1 APPQSCRQGWWETPP
16 PPGRRP
22 GRGDRGRRRSRAG
35 PAVAIMTACWP
46 PAFRHRI
53 LRGGPSWT
61 AHPAYRTATTRAVGS
76 ESLGTVTVVSV
87 TGLGDPRGTPYPQSE
102 QGPARLRLRLTLG
115 RARGRTAR
123 GGHR

>member
-1 APPQSCRQGWWETPP
+1 
-16 PPGRRP
+16 
-22 GRGDRGRRRSRAG
+22 
-35 PAVAIMTACWP
+35 MTACWP

-76 ESLGTVTVVSV
+76 EPLGTVMVVSV

-102 QGPARLRLRLTLG
+102 QGPARRSEERRVGKECRSRGSPEDG
-115 RARGRTAR
+115 RKQRKEAGRRQKRAQN
-123 GGHR
+123 